1 MRFVKIAA
9 PAIFILFLELAAL
22 QRNAVWHTLLT
33 MWTDCAAKSP
43 QKSRTHNNLG
53 NCYLL
58 LGKHFPA
65 IAEYQKAV
73 ELDNTNMQA
82 QYNLATQLDN
92 VGLTS
97 QAMRPYEVFCRF
109 SPPTFH
115 EQKKLSCSRLQ
126 ELLREA
132 TDQSNRK

>member
-1 MRFVKIAA
+1 MRCVKVAV
-9 PAIFILFLELAAL
+9 PAIILLFLVLATV

-33 MWTDCAAKSP
+33 MWTDCAAKSS

-73 ELDNTNMQA
+73 GLDNTNMQA

-92 VGLTS
+92 VGLS
-97 QAMRPYEVFCRF
+97 SLAARHYEVFCRF
-109 SPPTFH
+109 APPTFP
-115 EQKKLSCSRLQ
+115 EQKKAACRRFQ
-126 ELLREA
+126 ELNHEMSTESKR
-132 TDQSNRK
+132 R